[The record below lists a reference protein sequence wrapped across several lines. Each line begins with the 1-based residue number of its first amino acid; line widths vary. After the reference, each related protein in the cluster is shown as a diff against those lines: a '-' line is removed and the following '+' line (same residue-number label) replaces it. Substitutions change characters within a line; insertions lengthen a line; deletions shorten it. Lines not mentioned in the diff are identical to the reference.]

1 MFFCLKLRCHLLT
14 GLCVALLFCLSGLAA
29 DQSKEAAIDQLIHQ
43 YAQAVGGEAAL
54 QRITSR
60 ELHGS
65 HHRGSNAVFYWQ
77 APNKVL
83 RVQGKAREG
92 FDGSNA
98 WAETQRKKI
107 KRLPDSVKDEI
118 ETDANPV
125 RYVKLREM
133 YKDLQLGPS
142 ETLDG
147 KKVDVIVSPNHIGS
161 TKFYFDSS
169 NHLLVRINEFGVNSA
184 YYKHTVQFSD
194 YREVDGVK
202 LPFQIERTSDEPGAE
217 NGALKISKVKQNVE
231 MGANLFTKPNIAT
244 VVSGGKR

>member
-1 MFFCLKLRCHLLT
+1 M
-14 GLCVALLFCLSGLAA
+14 SGSAA
-29 DQSKEAAIDQLIHQ
+29 DQPKQAAIDQLIHQ
-43 YAQAVGGEAAL
+43 YVQALGGEAAL

-65 HHRGSNAVFYWQ
+65 HHRGSNSVFYWQ
-77 APNKVL
+77 APDKVL
-83 RVQGKAREG
+83 RVQGKVREG
-92 FDGSNA
+92 FDGSNS

-118 ETDANPV
+118 ETNANPI

-142 ETLDG
+142 ETIEG
-147 KKVDVIVSPNHIGS
+147 TKVDVIVAPNHLGS
-161 TKFYFDSS
+161 TKFYFDNGS
-169 NHLLVRINEFGVNSA
+169 HLLVRIDEFGVNSA
-184 YYKHTVQFSD
+184 YYKHMVQFSD
-194 YREVDGVK
+194 YKQVDGVK

-217 NGALKISKVKQNVE
+217 TGTLKISKVKQNVE
-231 MGANLFTKPNIAT
+231 VEANLFTKPNLAN